1 MNESGL
7 IHRSLWLVASFLLAC
22 GGAAAS
28 TTEGVAEE
36 TGLRYWEW
44 QDDGILFRLTQ
55 RLPDQTRAFF
65 LARGFDRADA
75 DFIATQCVF
84 QSMFKNT
91 GTLDGEVVIDLEN
104 WEVRTGQGQSMLM
117 TRDTWR
123 AAPELQ
129 DAPAAAMIALEWSL
143 LPTHQTYEPNDYN
156 WGMTSYGLPPGST
169 FDLEFSWSR
178 EARRFSRVL
187 TGVECP
193 ADIDPQPEQSE

>member
-7 IHRSLWLVASFLLAC
+7 IYRSLCLVASFVLVC
-22 GGAAAS
+22 GSALAS
-28 TTEGVAEE
+28 TAEGVMEE

-65 LARGFDRADA
+65 LARGFDRADV

-91 GTLDGEVVIDLEN
+91 GALDGEVAINLEK
-104 WEVRTGQGQSMLM
+104 WEVRTGQGQSALM
-117 TRDTWR
+117 TRENWR
-123 AAPELQ
+123 DASQLQ

-143 LPTHQTYEPNDYN
+143 LPTHQTYAPNDYN

-178 EARRFSRVL
+178 EDRRFSRVL
-187 TGVECP
+187 SGVECP
-193 ADIDPQPEQSE
+193 ADIHPQPE